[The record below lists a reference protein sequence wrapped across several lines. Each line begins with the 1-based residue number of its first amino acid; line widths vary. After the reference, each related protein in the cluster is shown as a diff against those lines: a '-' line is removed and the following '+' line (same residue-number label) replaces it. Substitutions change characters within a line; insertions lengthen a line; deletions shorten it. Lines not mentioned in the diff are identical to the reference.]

1 MKIAIDDK
9 CSEVFKQLKFEKK
22 HRYIIFKIEK
32 EQVVKSWSFRLLKV
46 LVKENTIGVIY
57 SIHFNLSS
65 TDLLC
70 LISISRQVTELT
82 QVRYSSLTGSL
93 IHQKLKWK
101 CSMQLPN
108 KISRHI
114 LILTPSSSMQ
124 AALMM

>member
-22 HRYIIFKIEK
+22 HRYVVFKIEK
-32 EQVVKSWSFRLLKV
+32 EQVVYSWWYRLLKV
-46 LVKENTIGVIY
+46 LVRENTIGVIY

-65 TDLLC
+65 TDSLS
-70 LISISRQVTELT
+70 LILTSRLMTELT
-82 QVRYSSLTGSL
+82 PVRSSSLTGSL
-93 IHQKLKWK
+93 IHQKSRWK
-101 CSMQLPN
+101 CYTQLPN

-114 LILTPSSSMQ
+114 LILTLSNSMQ